1 MCGRYSITTAPEAL
15 RRLFKF
21 LNPPPNLPPRYN
33 AAPTQDLPVVRLDK
47 QGGRELAL
55 MRWGLV
61 PYWSKG
67 PGHGYS
73 MINARAETVAGK
85 PSFQGA
91 LERRRCLVPADGFFE
106 WRKEGRARLP
116 YYITLRNED
125 PFAFAGLW
133 ERWKSPAGEKLDS
146 FTIIVT
152 DANAAIAPIHDRM
165 PVILDAAGADLWLE
179 GKPEQHDDIVALMK
193 PLPADA
199 VALRRVSQRV
209 NSPDNDDPACLAP
222 PEGEEDAVAA
232 EPKPKAKKAK
242 PKDDRQLKLL
252 E

>member
-33 AAPTQDLPVVRLDK
+33 LAPTQDAPVVRLDK
-47 QGGRELAL
+47 QGGRELAM

-73 MINARAETVAGK
+73 MINARAETVASK
-85 PSFQGA
+85 ASFRSA

-106 WRKEGRARLP
+106 WRKDGRHRLP
-116 YYITLRNED
+116 YHITMKD
-125 PFAFAGLW
+125 GQPFAFAGLW

-165 PVILDAAGADLWLE
+165 PVILDEAGADLWLE
-179 GKPEQHDDIVALMK
+179 AKPERRDEIVALMK

-199 VALRRVSQRV
+199 VALRRVSTRV
-209 NSPDNDDPACLAP
+209 NDPDNDDPACLQPVDEAEEGAP
-222 PEGEEDAVAA
+222 ET
-232 EPKPKAKKAK
+232 KPARKKAK
-242 PKDDRQLKLL
+242 PADDRQLKLL

>member
-15 RRLFKF
+15 RRLFRF

-33 AAPTQDLPVVRLDK
+33 VAPTQDAPVVRLDK

-67 PGHGYS
+67 PGHGYT

-85 PSFQGA
+85 ASFRGA

-106 WRKEGRARLP
+106 WRKEGRQRLP
-116 YYITLRNED
+116 YYITLAD
-125 PFAFAGLW
+125 GAPFAFAGLW

-152 DANAAIAPIHDRM
+152 DANPAIAPIHDRM
-165 PVILDAAGADLWLE
+165 PVILDEAGAEQWLE
-179 GKPEQHDDIVALMK
+179 GKAERRDELLGLLK
-193 PLPADA
+193 PLDADA
-199 VALRRVSQRV
+199 VRLQRVSQHV
-209 NSPDNDDPACLAP
+209 NSPDNDDPDCIRPVDEAQEAAP
-222 PEGEEDAVAA
+222 ETKTKRKKE
-232 EPKPKAKKAK
+232 KPQ
-242 PKDDRQLKLL
+242 DERQLKLL